1 MLNIGIIGAGFF
13 GEKHAE
19 AIAALDDARVVAASR
34 NDIAALADFTRRFGG
49 RGYTDYREI
58 LADPN
63 VDAVLIATPH
73 HLHTDIAIHA
83 AQAGK
88 HILLEKPMAPTLAE
102 CDQILRAVDAAGVRF
117 MVGHINQFAP
127 TYKMAKEL
135 ITSGE
140 MGEVVHGVS
149 VMNKLW
155 MESNRRDWHLD
166 RTRGGGMWLTAG
178 MHCLD
183 RLTWLVGSRAQ
194 SVSAQ
199 FDARFHAQ
207 QADDV
212 GMIFLRY
219 ANGAAG
225 TVISTGYRTGA
236 PTHSTELTCTKGM
249 LKISYDAGIQIGRD
263 ERWRL
268 IPESTALAMNQN
280 WMATALVDEWRTFI
294 AAIETGGE
302 TAVTGAYARH
312 IMATA
317 FAAEESSRLHREVDV
332 PH

>member
-13 GEKHAE
+13 GEKHAQ
-19 AIAALDDARVVAASR
+19 AIAALNDAQVVAATR
-34 NDIAALADFTRRFGG
+34 NDPAALTAFTQRFGG
-49 RGYTDYREI
+49 RGYSDYRVL
-58 LADPN
+58 LADPT

-73 HLHTDIAIHA
+73 HLHTAIAIDA

-102 CDQILRAVDAAGVRF
+102 CDQILQAVDAADVRL

-127 TYKMAKEL
+127 TYRMAKAM
-135 ITSGE
+135 IASGE
-140 MGEVVHGVS
+140 TGEVVHGVS
-149 VMNKLW
+149 TMNKLW

-166 RTRGGGMWLTAG
+166 RSTGGGMWLTAG

-199 FDARFHAQ
+199 FGARFHDQ

-219 ANGAAG
+219 ANGAVG

-236 PTHSTELTCTKGM
+236 PTHLTELTCTKGM

-263 ERWRL
+263 EHWQL
-268 IPESTALAMNQN
+268 IPESVAPAMTQN
-280 WMATALVDEWRTFI
+280 WMATALIDEWRSFI
-294 AAIETGGE
+294 TAIETGSE

-312 IMATA
+312 VMATA
-317 FAAEESSRLHREVDV
+317 FAAEESSRLCREVDV
-332 PH
+332 PQ